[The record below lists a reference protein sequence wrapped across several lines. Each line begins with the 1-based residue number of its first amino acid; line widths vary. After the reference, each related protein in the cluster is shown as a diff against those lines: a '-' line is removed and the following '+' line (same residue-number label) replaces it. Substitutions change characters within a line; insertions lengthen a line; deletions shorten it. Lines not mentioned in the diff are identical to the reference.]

1 MASSARSLRAQCLR
15 VSAECTASQLRR
27 AARAISRI
35 HDQTIASSGLRGT
48 QFNVLVALSLF
59 GEVPLLR
66 LADRLGLERTTLT
79 RNLRP
84 LERDGLVT
92 SSPGPDLR
100 VRMLRL
106 TEDGRRA
113 LERAMPLWEQA
124 QRRVVRGLGEG
135 RWREL
140 LDGLNA
146 ASTLRVEG

>member
-1 MASSARSLRAQCLR
+1 MASSSRSLRAQCLR
-15 VSAECTASQLRR
+15 VSTECTASQLRR

-35 HDQTIASSGLRGT
+35 HDQTISSCGLRGT

-84 LERDGLVT
+84 LERDGLVRST
-92 SSPGPDLR
+92 PGADQR
-100 VRMLRL
+100 VRLLSL
-106 TEDGRRA
+106 TVEGRRI
-113 LERAMPLWEQA
+113 LEQAMPLWEKA
-124 QRRVVRGLGEG
+124 QRRVVGGLGTK
-135 RWREL
+135 RWHDL

-146 ASTLRVEG
+146 ASALKVEG